1 MLFNFLCNFSEK
13 IMWLRIFYHYWI
25 SVNTPKKIFFLSS
38 CSVWQYSESS
48 YVHLLHIFNIGFNI
62 KKFSYFVSFDVRLNE
77 FNACTWRYC
86 TGCANDAL
94 EIAKA
99 HLIWNKDFMVPYSFP
114 TKMSLLTF
122 RYHKTCLL
130 CKVFMKRI
138 EFCRA
143 SHTHI

>member
-1 MLFNFLCNFSEK
+1 
-13 IMWLRIFYHYWI
+13 MWLRIFYHYWI
-25 SVNTPKKIFFLSS
+25 SVNTKKDILSIKLF
-38 CSVWQYSESS
+38 CVKILRIELYIYIYIYFAAMTE
-48 YVHLLHIFNIGFNI
+48 YVHLLHVFDIGFTI
-62 KKFSYFVSFDVRLNE
+62 KKLSYFVSFDVRLNE